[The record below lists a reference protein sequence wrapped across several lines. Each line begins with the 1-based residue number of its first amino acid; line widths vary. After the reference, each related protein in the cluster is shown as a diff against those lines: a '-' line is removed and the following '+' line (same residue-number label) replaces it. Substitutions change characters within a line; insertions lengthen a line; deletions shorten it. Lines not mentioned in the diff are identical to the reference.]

1 MRFRLHVLGQIALSL
16 EAEVAVLAGVR
27 PDVGVGPDVLLE
39 HRRLLAPDPAGVADI
54 LPPSPAPDVGVIVIS
69 RLVTSLN
76 CPHSLGTFT
85 LLKMIECETNV

>member
-1 MRFRLHVLGQIALSL
+1 MLGQIALSL

-27 PDVGVGPDVLLE
+27 PNVGVGADVLLE
-39 HRRLLAPDPAGVADI
+39 HRRLLAPDPAGVTDI

-85 LLKMIECETNV
+85 LLKMIDLQFIFVSYF